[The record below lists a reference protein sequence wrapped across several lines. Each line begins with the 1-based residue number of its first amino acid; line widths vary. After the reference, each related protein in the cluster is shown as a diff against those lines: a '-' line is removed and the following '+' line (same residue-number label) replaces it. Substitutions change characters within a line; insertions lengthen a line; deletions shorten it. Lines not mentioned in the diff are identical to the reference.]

1 MSSNF
6 IQDSKS
12 LPILGVGLGLRREL
26 ADETFASQNKIDW
39 LEIVPENYMNL
50 GGAIRERLDSAIEKF
65 PLVTH
70 GVSLSIGSTDE
81 LSDKYV
87 GDMKRFLNFID
98 APWWSDHLCFS
109 SVNGSYL
116 HDLLPLPHSKEA
128 VEHVAKRI
136 KQAQAI
142 IGRPFLLENISYYM
156 NVPETAMSEWQFLSE
171 VVEKAD
177 CGILLDVNNIYVNSV
192 NHGFD
197 PYLYLDNIPLERVVQ
212 IHLAGHGKR
221 DEVIIDTH
229 GNAVIEPVFELLKY
243 VLERSNVK
251 AVMLERDQNYPDFDE
266 ILAELARIRSIA
278 KSAQPALNMV
288 A

>member
-50 GGAIRERLDSAIEKF
+50 GGAIRDRLDSAIEKF

-142 IGRPFLLENISYYM
+142 VGRPFLLENISYYM

-197 PYLYLDNIPLERVVQ
+197 PYLFIDNIPLERVVQ

-266 ILAELARIRSIA
+266 ILAELARIRFIA
-278 KSAQPALNMV
+278 ESAQPALNMV

>member
-81 LSDKYV
+81 LCDKYV

-136 KQAQAI
+136 KQVQAI

>member
-1 MSSNF
+1 M
-6 IQDSKS
+6 
-12 LPILGVGLGLRREL
+12 GLGLRREL
-26 ADETFASQNKIDW
+26 ADETFANRNKIDW

-50 GGAIRERLDSAIEKF
+50 GGAIRERLDRARQKF

-81 LSDKYV
+81 LSSEYV
-87 GDMKRFLNFID
+87 GGMKRFLDLID

-109 SVNGSYL
+109 SVNGSYM

-136 KQAQAI
+136 KQAQTQV
-142 IGRPFLLENISYYM
+142 GRPFLLENISYYM

-197 PYLYLDNIPLERVVQ
+197 PYLFIDNIPLERVVQ

-229 GNAVIEPVFELLKY
+229 GNAVIEPVFELLQY
-243 VLERSNVK
+243 VLERSCVK
-251 AVMLERDQNYPDFDE
+251 AVMLERDQNYPDFDD

>member
-6 IQDSKS
+6 IQDLKA
-12 LPILGVGLGLRREL
+12 LPLLGVGLGLRREL
-26 ADETFASQNKIDW
+26 ADETFANRNKIDW

-50 GGAIRERLDSAIEKF
+50 GGAIRERLDSAREKF

-81 LSDKYV
+81 LSSEYL
-87 GDMKRFLNFID
+87 GGIKRFLDLID

-136 KQAQAI
+136 KQAQTQV
-142 IGRPFLLENISYYM
+142 GRPFLLENISYYM
-156 NVPETAMSEWQFLSE
+156 NVPETAMTEWQFLSE

-197 PYLYLDNIPLERVVQ
+197 PFLFIDNIPLERVVQ

-243 VLERSNVK
+243 VLERSSVK

-278 KSAQPALNMV
+278 ESAQPALNMV

>member
-81 LSDKYV
+81 LCDKYV